1 MCVGTARRRRQDDVH
16 VAQPFLCAWLVGT
29 VRPDGQEAMVR
40 VNCWQVQPEHSSGAV
55 VKHGSRG
62 ASSAGLAAAEAAG
75 EAARRLHVPVVRP
88 GQLKSWDG
96 ARRTAGVLPS
106 RAAAKGAPSNV
117 YRRSARCLRALAAT
131 PKPARAL
138 GPSCIALTGASPS
151 VSCRASV

>member
-75 EAARRLHVPVVRP
+75 EAGIKNLNIY
-88 GQLKSWDG
+88 
-96 ARRTAGVLPS
+96 
-106 RAAAKGAPSNV
+106 NV
-117 YRRSARCLRALAAT
+117 IQSHLI
-131 PKPARAL
+131 L
-138 GPSCIALTGASPS
+138 GEQ
-151 VSCRASV
+151 RM